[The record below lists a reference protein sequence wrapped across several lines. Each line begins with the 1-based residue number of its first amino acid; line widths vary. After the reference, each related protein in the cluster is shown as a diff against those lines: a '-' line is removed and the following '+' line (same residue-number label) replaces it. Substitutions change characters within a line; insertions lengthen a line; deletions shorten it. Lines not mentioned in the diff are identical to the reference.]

1 MRETVVCAGAVVM
14 RADQILLVRQAKGH
28 QLEGQWTIPW
38 GRVDAGE
45 SPSTAAVREAEEES
59 GILTNVA
66 GLIGAQELP
75 PPWEGWIG
83 LIYLCNHVGGTPTP
97 DGRETD
103 DARFFSLAELDV
115 FLEPVERWCYWLS
128 MRMLAGKFTL
138 TESDSTNPY
147 LPTIGFI

>member
-14 RADQILLVRQAKGH
+14 RGDQILLVRQAKGH
-28 QLEGQWTIPW
+28 QLEGQWPVPW

-103 DARFFSLAELDV
+103 PEYGA
-115 FLEPVERWCYWLS
+115 
-128 MRMLAGKFTL
+128 
-138 TESDSTNPY
+138 
-147 LPTIGFI
+147 